1 MQMEIK
7 DGVRDTKQFLE
18 RAGDQENIDVAR
30 ETYIAEE
37 VAIR

>member
-1 MQMEIK
+1 MQIEIK
-7 DGVRDTKQFLE
+7 EGTRNKKEFME